1 MFFCFILS
9 LKVHLYFQVIIAQP
23 DCTYNTSITIR
34 KGCIMID
41 YKHIGARIR
50 AVRMEKKITQEQLAE
65 AVGVGTSHI
74 SHIETGNGKA
84 SLETLIQIINALDCS
99 ADELFCLEVKSAKPF
114 LNNWLSEIVADCD
127 PAETKLILDTVTA
140 LKSSL
145 RRLKITEE

>member
-1 MFFCFILS
+1 MLFGE
-9 LKVHLYFQVIIAQP
+9 KVKQL
-23 DCTYNTSITIR
+23 R
-34 KGCIMID
+34 K
-41 YKHIGARIR
+41 
-50 AVRMEKKITQEQLAE
+50 EKGLTQTELAE

-74 SHIETGNGKA
+74 SHIETGSGKA

-127 PAETKLILDTVTA
+127 PTETKLILDTVTA
-140 LKSSL
+140 VKSSL